1 MVNKRL
7 LRRIPAALGSVR
19 TMDPSPCLQIEVV
32 SGEGAGKEVGQCHF
46 RSTVGI
52 ARGRQ

>member
-1 MVNKRL
+1 M
-7 LRRIPAALGSVR
+7 
-19 TMDPSPCLQIEVV
+19 V

-52 ARGRQ
+52 AGVGSESVKGVSVISKRRCWLVIISWDGMAEI